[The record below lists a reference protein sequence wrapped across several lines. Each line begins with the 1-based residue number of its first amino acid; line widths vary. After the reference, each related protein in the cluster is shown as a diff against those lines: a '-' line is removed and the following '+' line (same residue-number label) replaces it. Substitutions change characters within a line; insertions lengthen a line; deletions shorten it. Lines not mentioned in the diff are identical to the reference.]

1 MKVHRPGET
10 RMGEKSDFTFRGRT
24 PPGEAHPRS
33 LARRNLGLD
42 EDLHPPPDRSRVER
56 RQEASGA
63 RLHARLHPRLFAA
76 PGPGSRRDGQ
86 RLPRRRGARPQTG
99 TEAPPSGAGSKS
111 LFRGRRGTAGAIVV
125 CVTGVLLL
133 LGLIVRPE
141 RRSTPVAAEH
151 GASGGVGQLQERRGV
166 ARPRSGDSGAG
177 SRRRCP
183 RRRRR
188 PASRWSSSSSRIRG
202 RKSRPTARASSPGL
216 IRRGSKHQFDARE
229 GFRLTLGNAGGVR
242 VTVDGRAMEPLG
254 TAGQV
259 VRDMPVPGPR
269 LTQS

>member
-1 MKVHRPGET
+1 MAEKADLTFGEELRRERLIREVSLDEISASTKISIRLLTALESSDVKKLPAPVFT
-10 RMGEKSDFTFRGRT
+10 RGFIRAYSR
-24 PPGEAHPRS
+24 H
-33 LARRNLGLD
+33 LGLD
-42 EDLHPPPDRSRVER
+42 PDEMVNAYIADVAPDRDRDK
-56 RQEASGA
+56 
-63 RLHARLHPRLFAA
+63 
-76 PGPGSRRDGQ
+76 GSSK
-86 RLPRRRGARPQTG
+86 RRGL
-99 TEAPPSGAGSKS
+99 KS
-111 LFRGRRGTAGAIVV
+111 LFRGRRGTAGAIVI

-141 RRSTPVAAEH
+141 RRSTPVAAAH
-151 GASGGVGQLQERRGV
+151 
-166 ARPRSGDSGAG
+166 ARPVASVSFKNVAVSPGPAPAIQDEAPRGC
-177 SRRRCP
+177 RRRS
-183 RRRRR
+183 
-188 PASRWSSSSSRIRG
+188 A
-202 RKSRPTARASSPGL
+202 PTATAGVSMILEFEQDSWTEVSADGARVFSGL